1 MEHEIYIIPED
12 LIGYRFRAGESNASG
27 NRPEVKKRSLWERVY
42 ILRNY
47 LNIKDTGD
55 FLKIFP
61 EAGKYGEDIGADMMP
76 FILADLALANDASL
90 ARINFALGTLFD
102 QFKDK
107 TIADK
112 IFKRYNFSYPD
123 LIRLTGKYD
132 AYNLIKVKELSNDLK
147 NAKKGFL
154 AGLFKR

>member
-1 MEHEIYIIPED
+1 
-12 LIGYRFRAGESNASG
+12 
-27 NRPEVKKRSLWERVY
+27 
-42 ILRNY
+42 
-47 LNIKDTGD
+47 LNIKDPGEI
-55 FLKIFP
+55 LKIFP
-61 EAGKYGEDIGADMMP
+61 EAGKYGKDIDPDMIP
-76 FILADLALANDASL
+76 FILANLALANDDSL
-90 ARINFALGTLFD
+90 AHINFALGTLFD

-147 NAKKGFL
+147 NVKKGFL
-154 AGLFKR
+154 AGLLKRFSCF